1 MTVAELIDR
10 VLQVVREQ
18 FYGDK
23 PARDFV
29 RDRTALIRAIARYGF
44 ACHRNG
50 WEFEPAQI
58 VQDLLRLLPTIKPPD
73 HQWLP
78 RYLESCID
86 RSIRQRAEQLQ
97 AVARK
102 HAAPAKVAQRGLG
115 KLQVL
120 PDTVI
125 VREPGKIEQLDTLYR
140 ELRTLSRARKQVAT
154 PKPAAAQPALF

>member
-1 MTVAELIDR
+1 MTVADLIER

-18 FYGDK
+18 FYAAK

-29 RDRTALIRAIARYGF
+29 RDRTMLMQAIARYGF

-58 VQDLLRLLPTIKPPD
+58 VQDLLKLLPTIKPPD

-97 AVARK
+97 QVARK
-102 HAAPAKVAQRGLG
+102 NAAPAKVAQRGLG

-120 PDTVI
+120 PETVI
-125 VREPGKIEQLDTLYR
+125 VREPGTVETLDTLYR
-140 ELRTLSRARKQVAT
+140 DLRSRSRAGKQVA
-154 PKPAAAQPALF
+154 KARPAVAQPALF